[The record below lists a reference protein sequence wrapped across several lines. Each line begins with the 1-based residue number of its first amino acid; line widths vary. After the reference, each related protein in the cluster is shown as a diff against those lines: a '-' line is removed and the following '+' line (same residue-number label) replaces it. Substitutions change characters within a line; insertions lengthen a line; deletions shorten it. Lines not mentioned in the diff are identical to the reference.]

1 MTAGAPRRMAEGGG
15 ECNSTAWGQGCYAA
29 AGGGHARYG
38 TALNGAGGGRDETTR
53 REGPG
58 EFTVTRRPG
67 RSIYADDFAK
77 SSRHSQDPA
86 NPVPPFACNIS
97 TKAIFHASAPPP
109 PPKAYTKHPNEAIK
123 MDPANSRSRRD
134 KRYRIIERAE
144 KRVQGVQTGP
154 PTTRSPIE
162 TTPTLFSLL
171 RSPLPRRTPREA
183 SFAPG
188 FKGRERYKFMQRR
201 VPRGNIYN
209 RDPPASMNF

>member
-1 MTAGAPRRMAEGGG
+1 MQRREEVTHDTGPLSMALPEDGMKRHAGKAQASSQSLADQEGQYTQMTLQNP
-15 ECNSTAWGQGCYAA
+15 
-29 AGGGHARYG
+29 H
-38 TALNGAGGGRDETTR
+38 DTR
-53 REGPG
+53 RIPPTQCLPSRVISALKPS
-58 EFTVTRRPG
+58 FTR
-67 RSIYADDFAK
+67 
-77 SSRHSQDPA
+77 
-86 NPVPPFACNIS
+86 
-97 TKAIFHASAPPP
+97 APLP